1 LETLAITTGDFPYC
15 EEGMSKPPHTCY
27 LICAVQRSGSTL
39 LCEALKNTGLAG
51 RPDEYFLC
59 TEGYSWEDSPLAR
72 EHGVST
78 NVDTISL
85 ILRQGTTPNGVFGA
99 KVMWNY
105 LGRMIQHLE
114 EIPAY
119 RGLEA
124 PQLLWALFPN
134 LHYIWLTRR
143 DKVQQAV
150 SWAKAAKTGIWARTG
165 EESPGI
171 EPEFDFELVDNLVRL
186 IDEGERGWA
195 QFFTACG
202 VTPYKVRYA
211 DVVQSYERT
220 ALDILDYLGVPYP
233 KALAFGERRM
243 RRQANELDAKWV
255 QMYREAKAAHGK
267 HDAR

>member
-1 LETLAITTGDFPYC
+1 
-15 EEGMSKPPHTCY
+15 MSKPPHTCY

-59 TEGYSWEDSPLAR
+59 TEGYYWEDSPLAR

-78 NVDTISL
+78 NVDAVSL
-85 ILRQGTTPNGVFGA
+85 ILEHGTTPNGVYGT

-105 LGRMIQHLE
+105 FGRAIEHLQ

-124 PQLLWALFPN
+124 TQLLRALFPN

-143 DKVQQAV
+143 DRVQQAV

-171 EPEFDFELVDNLVRL
+171 EPEFDFELIDNLVRL

-195 QFFTACG
+195 QFFASCG
-202 VTPYKVRYA
+202 IEPLKVTYA
-211 DVVQSYERT
+211 DVVGAYERT
-220 ALDILDYLGVPYP
+220 ALSILDHLGVSYP
-233 KALAFGERRM
+233 RHLTFGKRKM
-243 RRQANELDAKWV
+243 KRQADELDARWV
-255 QMYREAKAAHGK
+255 LMYKEAKAAHG
-267 HDAR
+267 